1 VEGPSDRNYINKWIS
16 LIDPFLKEGLHYSIL
31 PYGGRLLANFCFDYE
46 WLQSELIPLLRI
58 NTNAFVVIDK
68 DGKTVSDK
76 LNNTKLRIQQEV
88 GEQNCWI
95 TKGREIENYLSG
107 STLQRWLQERHG
119 IKGNVITNPQEK
131 IENFLDSSIENLKVK
146 YNASKS
152 IYSNEIIDFICHED
166 LEVLDLKHSINL
178 LIATIKDW
186 NAK

>member
-1 VEGPSDRNYINKWIS
+1 
-16 LIDPFLKEGLHYSIL
+16 
-31 PYGGRLLANFCFDYE
+31 
-46 WLQSELIPLLRI
+46 
-58 NTNAFVVIDK
+58 
-68 DGKTVSDK
+68 
-76 LNNTKLRIQQEV
+76 
-88 GEQNCWI
+88 
-95 TKGREIENYLSG
+95 
-107 STLQRWLQERHG
+107 LQERHG